1 MITIKVLLRSR
12 EENFFLNNR
21 FYCYTQLKLILG
33 EREEERNLKLAQRIN
48 MKSDRK
54 IITNNRFSLIGEI
67 PLAILSLFF
76 YKAMKFIVGNLY
88 TFYLTVDKKKTF
100 QWRVL
105 SAENLKSSLSLP
117 VLMTKGP
124 RWNTHAIIGTLGPF
138 SVKESIALDTESAK
152 NSAGS
157 WIAVIYSFPSYQT
170 ITSLE
175 SDRLNSQD
183 KWETLKLKPG
193 KYSIGLRYYQWRD
206 RVNLPAVTIDGVE
219 FVSSCPVPSDTN
231 NFYYDLI
238 KHKNWFYL
246 ALHYYIFTILRL
258 RKYLPES
265 FVRNEYLPVG
275 APDTQ
280 FVYGYLMRGQSL
292 QIESNSSLVKNYN
305 IYLTLYDRSSLPL
318 FWSKIESEKFLTQPI
333 ENHGF
338 YLIRLRSKPNL
349 EGNSAIKLPIE
360 SQLKDEDSLVQ
371 RLQIFLPY

>member
-1 MITIKVLLRSR
+1 
-12 EENFFLNNR
+12 
-21 FYCYTQLKLILG
+21 
-33 EREEERNLKLAQRIN
+33 
-48 MKSDRK
+48 MKSNRK

-67 PLAILSLFF
+67 PLAILSFFF

-88 TFYLTVDKKKTF
+88 TFYLTLDRKKTS

-105 SAENLKSSLSLP
+105 SAENLKSPLSLP

-138 SVKESIALDTESAK
+138 SVKETIAIDTESAK

-157 WIAVIYSFPSYQT
+157 WIAVIYSFPGYQT
-170 ITSLE
+170 IASLE
-175 SDRLNSQD
+175 SDRLTSQN
-183 KWETLKLKPG
+183 KWETLKLKTG
-193 KYSIGLRYYQWRD
+193 KYSIGLRYYQWCD

-219 FVSSCPVPSDTN
+219 FVSSCPVPSDIN
-231 NFYYDLI
+231 NFYSDLI
-238 KHKNWFYL
+238 KRKNWFYS

-265 FVRNEYLPVG
+265 FVGNEYLPVG

-280 FVYGYLMRGQSL
+280 FVYGHLMRGQSL
-292 QIESNSSLVKNYN
+292 QIESGSSLVKNYN

-333 ENHGF
+333 ENNGF
-338 YLIRLRSKPNL
+338 YLIRLRSKLNL
-349 EGNSAIKLPIE
+349 EGNSVISLPIE
-360 SQLKDEDSLVQ
+360 SQLNEEENAVQ